1 MIEKNFIYNM
11 KIYQLLSSVTFRD
24 SPAHPVSFV
33 SKHGYDWLN
42 AYKQLEVWKY
52 FSAQLESIVSL
63 FTMHKK
69 IKEEINAFFFSFFF
83 FLQNITQSTWSM
95 VPNIEKFAIQQT
107 VLEQTAVIV
116 KYKFIKCKQS
126 VEGSI
131 ISQILKLP
139 YSNGDVNEMEI
150 IQ

>member
-1 MIEKNFIYNM
+1 
-11 KIYQLLSSVTFRD
+11 
-24 SPAHPVSFV
+24 
-33 SKHGYDWLN
+33 
-42 AYKQLEVWKY
+42 
-52 FSAQLESIVSL
+52 
-63 FTMHKK
+63 MH
-69 IKEEINAFFFSFFF
+69 FFFKFFF
-83 FLQNITQSTWSM
+83 ANITQSI
-95 VPNIEKFAIQQT
+95 VPNNEKFAIQQT

-116 KYKFIKCKQS
+116 KYKFRKCKQS

>member
-1 MIEKNFIYNM
+1 
-11 KIYQLLSSVTFRD
+11 
-24 SPAHPVSFV
+24 
-33 SKHGYDWLN
+33 
-42 AYKQLEVWKY
+42 
-52 FSAQLESIVSL
+52 
-63 FTMHKK
+63 MHKK
-69 IKEEINAFFFSFFF
+69 IKEEINAFF
-83 FLQNITQSTWSM
+83 LQNITQSM

-107 VLEQTAVIV
+107 VLEQTAVVV
-116 KYKFIKCKQS
+116 KYKFIKSKQS

>member
-1 MIEKNFIYNM
+1 
-11 KIYQLLSSVTFRD
+11 
-24 SPAHPVSFV
+24 
-33 SKHGYDWLN
+33 
-42 AYKQLEVWKY
+42 
-52 FSAQLESIVSL
+52 
-63 FTMHKK
+63 
-69 IKEEINAFFFSFFF
+69 
-83 FLQNITQSTWSM
+83 M

-139 YSNGDVNEMEI
+139 YSNGDVNENGNNPI
-150 IQ
+150 KKRNITVYKSYQKQKKNDLIWNTFSSIKKNI

>member
-1 MIEKNFIYNM
+1 MH
-11 KIYQLLSSVTFRD
+11 L
-24 SPAHPVSFV
+24 
-33 SKHGYDWLN
+33 
-42 AYKQLEVWKY
+42 
-52 FSAQLESIVSL
+52 FS
-63 FTMHKK
+63 
-69 IKEEINAFFFSFFF
+69 FF
-83 FLQNITQSTWSM
+83 FLQNITQSKVS
-95 VPNIEKFAIQQT
+95 NNEKFAIQQT

-116 KYKFIKCKQS
+116 KYKSIKCKQS

>member
-1 MIEKNFIYNM
+1 
-11 KIYQLLSSVTFRD
+11 
-24 SPAHPVSFV
+24 
-33 SKHGYDWLN
+33 
-42 AYKQLEVWKY
+42 
-52 FSAQLESIVSL
+52 
-63 FTMHKK
+63 MH
-69 IKEEINAFFFSFFF
+69 FCLF
-83 FLQNITQSTWSM
+83 FLQNITKSM
-95 VPNIEKFAIQQT
+95 VPNIEKFDIQQT

-116 KYKFIKCKQS
+116 KYKFIKCKQN

>member
-1 MIEKNFIYNM
+1 
-11 KIYQLLSSVTFRD
+11 
-24 SPAHPVSFV
+24 
-33 SKHGYDWLN
+33 
-42 AYKQLEVWKY
+42 
-52 FSAQLESIVSL
+52 
-63 FTMHKK
+63 
-69 IKEEINAFFFSFFF
+69 
-83 FLQNITQSTWSM
+83 M

-107 VLEQTAVIV
+107 VLEQTTVIV

-139 YSNGDVNEMEI
+139 YSNGDVSEMEI

>member
-1 MIEKNFIYNM
+1 
-11 KIYQLLSSVTFRD
+11 
-24 SPAHPVSFV
+24 
-33 SKHGYDWLN
+33 
-42 AYKQLEVWKY
+42 
-52 FSAQLESIVSL
+52 
-63 FTMHKK
+63 MHKK
-69 IKEEINAFFFSFFF
+69 IKEEINAFFFCKIS
-83 FLQNITQSTWSM
+83 LSQWYPTLKKI
-95 VPNIEKFAIQQT
+95 AIQQT

-131 ISQILKLP
+131 ISQNLKLP

>member
-1 MIEKNFIYNM
+1 
-11 KIYQLLSSVTFRD
+11 
-24 SPAHPVSFV
+24 
-33 SKHGYDWLN
+33 
-42 AYKQLEVWKY
+42 
-52 FSAQLESIVSL
+52 
-63 FTMHKK
+63 MHKK
-69 IKEEINAFFFSFFF
+69 IKEEINAFFSFFF
-83 FLQNITQSTWSM
+83 QNITRSM

-107 VLEQTAVIV
+107 GLEQTAVIV

-150 IQ
+150 IP